1 MNALFRVIAL
11 AGFVLA
17 SAFAAEPAAKKE
29 KAAPKAPDDLTTQ
42 VGDGYRG
49 IWYMNQPT
57 KDEYV
62 YKYSGGYATY
72 PQQHVP
78 IAIYVASQR
87 KTFFVFGG
95 SAGRISES
103 KDELQHYVSYYD
115 HATGT
120 VPRPV
125 RILQKRTEDA
135 HDNPTLSIDAAG
147 HLFVFSSAHGTG
159 RPSYIWRSKKPYDI
173 AEWELIEKTNF
184 SYTQPW
190 YLPQSKRFLF
200 LHTLYKNGQRTL
212 NWKSSP
218 DGRTWTASTLIDR
231 KSTRLN
237 SSHSDRSRMPSSA

>member
-1 MNALFRVIAL
+1 MKPARPFSILLLGAVALL
-11 AGFVLA
+11 H
-17 SAFAAEPAAKKE
+17 AAEPAPAQAQAE
-29 KAAPKAPDDLTTQ
+29 APRPPAIPDDLTTQ
-42 VGDGYRG
+42 FGDGYRG
-49 IWYMNQPT
+49 IWYMNQPV
-57 KDEYV
+57 KDEYR
-62 YKYSGGYATY
+62 YKYSGGFGTY

-78 IAIYVASQR
+78 IAIHVASER
-87 KTFFVFGG
+87 KTFFVIGG
-95 SAGRISES
+95 SAGHVSES

-159 RPSYIWRSKKPYDI
+159 RPSYLWRSKRPYDI
-173 AEWELIEKTNF
+173 RAWELLQKTNF

-190 YLPQSKRFLF
+190 YLPESKQFLF

-218 DGRTWTASTLIDR
+218 DGRTWTPPTLIA
-231 KSTRLN
+231 
-237 SSHSDRSRMPSSA
+237 HI